1 MREIAREICRKQ
13 IVATARFTRSVRLCA
28 AIFLSLS
35 SIASPSGQETDSVSP
50 WDWSLQVRGGAGHK
64 DNVLLS
70 DFNKESS
77 AFTFTEAEF
86 FLYRAA
92 VDSWEFNSFFSL
104 EDRRLWQS
112 PSVDREQLALAS
124 LEAKKKLWEIS
135 KVGLNLQY
143 FYNYQVFDASVTE
156 GLPFRILAR
165 MHRASATPSWQVDL
179 PGKRRIEATFS
190 VARNLLEA
198 PLDDAWEWGPRLL
211 FGQKFGYGSD
221 LTLFSG
227 WRRRAY
233 DTRLASGTTDQLS
246 YDIWETEASLKYV
259 WDEKKH
265 WRSRFRVGAELNLDN
280 GDGFYD
286 YDKYRLANELS
297 FTSGNFE
304 GILQAKFLY
313 YEYPRQFAAN
323 GNGRRRAEVI
333 FGGRLKQ
340 AIMKRLNLFVQA
352 EHEWVLATDFLE
364 RYRATTVWGGIEWDI
379 K

>member
-1 MREIAREICRKQ
+1 MREIAREVCLEQNVCAGRFQCFVRICAV
-13 IVATARFTRSVRLCA
+13 ILLIAFSFPATFAQDTNV
-28 AIFLSLS
+28 
-35 SIASPSGQETDSVSP
+35 VSP
-50 WDWSLQVRGGAGHK
+50 WDWSLQIRGGAGHK

-70 DFNKESS
+70 DFNKEST

-92 VDSWEFNSFFSL
+92 IDSWEFNSFFSV

-112 PSVDREQLALAS
+112 PSVDREQVALAS
-124 LEAKKKLWEIS
+124 IEAKKKLWEIS

-165 MHRASATPSWQVDL
+165 MHRIAATPSWQVDL
-179 PGKRRIEATFS
+179 SGKRRVEATFGI
-190 VARNLLEA
+190 ARNLLEA

-221 LTLFSG
+221 LTLASG
-227 WRRRAY
+227 WRKRAY
-233 DTRLASGTTDQLS
+233 DRRVASGTTDHLS
-246 YDIWETEASLKYV
+246 YDIWETEASLKHV
-259 WDEKKH
+259 WDEKKQ
-265 WRSRFRVGAELNLDN
+265 WSSRFRAGAELNLDN

-286 YDKYRLANELS
+286 YDKYRLGNELS
-297 FTSGNFE
+297 FTSGGFE
-304 GILQAKFLY
+304 GILQVKFLY

-323 GNGRRRAEVI
+323 GDGRRRAEVI
-333 FGGRLKQ
+333 FGARLKQ
-340 AIMKRLNLFVQA
+340 AVMKRLNLFVQA
-352 EHEWVLATDFLE
+352 EHE